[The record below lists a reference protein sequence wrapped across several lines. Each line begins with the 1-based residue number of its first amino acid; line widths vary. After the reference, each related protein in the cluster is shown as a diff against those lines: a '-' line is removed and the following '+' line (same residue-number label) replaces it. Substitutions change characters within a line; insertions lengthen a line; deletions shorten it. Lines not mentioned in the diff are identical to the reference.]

1 MTARHP
7 LAAAIAFAL
16 LAAPASAQDDS
27 WIVRGAG
34 FGHGVGMSQYGAYG
48 MAQEGAGYRR
58 ILAHYYRGAR
68 IANVGGPTIRVILR
82 DAQQGRLTFGNSAR
96 IGGRRADPLRRYTA
110 RRLPGRRVHVRGIGR
125 FRAPLVVRGA
135 TGGVRLIG
143 RAMNGVSDGRYRGTV
158 ELGPH
163 GPRALAA
170 VNALPVD
177 LYVMGVVAGEMPSSW
192 DLEALKA
199 QAVTARTY
207 SQTTDAGG
215 DLFDQYPDTRSQVY
229 KGVSGETSRS
239 NAAVRGTRGEIL
251 TYDGRPA
258 VTYYFSTSGG
268 QTESVEHG
276 FPGGTPTAY
285 LRSVQDPA
293 DRISPYHR
301 WAVRLTRR
309 ALQRR
314 LRGILRGRFR
324 GVRVARRGVSP
335 RVVTA
340 EVVGSRGTVRVHG
353 DVIRDRLDLRSTWF
367 RFGRR

>member
-1 MTARHP
+1 MILRQMLIST
-7 LAAAIAFAL
+7 AL
-16 LAAPASAQDDS
+16 LAVTAPAAHAQD
-27 WIVRGAG
+27 WVVRGAG

-48 MAQEGAGYRR
+48 MAQAGAGYRR
-58 ILAHYYRGAR
+58 ILAHYYRGTA
-68 IANVGGPTIRVILR
+68 IDNVGGRTVRVILR
-82 DAQQGRLTFGNSAR
+82 DAERGRLSFSNAAR
-96 IGGRRADPLRRYTA
+96 VGGRRADPLRRYTA

-125 FRAPLVVRGA
+125 FRAPLVVRGGS
-135 TGGVRLIG
+135 GGVRMTG
-143 RAMNGVSDGRYRGTV
+143 RAMNGVSDGRYRGTI
-158 ELGPH
+158 ELSPH
-163 GPRALAA
+163 GPKALAA
-170 VNALPVD
+170 VNALPID

-215 DLFDQYPDTRSQVY
+215 DLYDQYPDTRSQVY
-229 KGVSGETSRS
+229 KGVAGETSRS

-251 TYDGRPA
+251 TYRGRAA
-258 VTYYFSTSGG
+258 VTYYSSTSGG
-268 QTESVEHG
+268 QTESVEYG

-301 WAVRLTRR
+301 WAVRFSRR
-309 ALQRR
+309 TLQRR
-314 LRGILRGRFR
+314 LRGIVRGRFR
-324 GVRVARRGVSP
+324 GVRVVRRGVSP

-340 EVVGSRGTVRVHG
+340 EVVGSGGRRRVHG
-353 DVIRDRLDLRSTWF
+353 SVIRDRLGLRSTWF